1 MNTNKGQIK
10 AVDIVTGDISDDLK
24 KQMRAKV
31 PDDPTKTMSLYSLVQ
46 RATTAKCDLT
56 TNNDVTDGLTSG
68 AECII
73 ESIGNSSRPSI
84 TWVSFSDPS
93 IGSQENCHL
102 YHKENMKK
110 NWTPILEVTR
120 QFRIN
125 KKSQVKIICRQF
137 LSRPAGAK
145 TIHRFQGDS

>member
-1 MNTNKGQIK
+1 MNVSVNSHNNNICISMNTDKGQIK

-31 PDDPTKTMSLYSLVQ
+31 PDDPTKTMSLIYSLVQ

-56 TNNDVTDGLTSG
+56 TNIDVTDGLTSG

-110 NWTPILEVTR
+110 KTGHQFWRSLDNSGLTR
-120 QFRIN
+120 
-125 KKSQVKIICRQF
+125 KVK
-137 LSRPAGAK
+137 
-145 TIHRFQGDS
+145 

>member
-1 MNTNKGQIK
+1 MNTDKGQIK

-31 PDDPTKTMSLYSLVQ
+31 PDDPTKTMSLIYSLVQ

-102 YHKENMKK
+102 YHKGNMKK

-125 KKSQVKIICRQF
+125 KKSQVKIIKTSWCKNYSSF
-137 LSRPAGAK
+137 SR
-145 TIHRFQGDS
+145 